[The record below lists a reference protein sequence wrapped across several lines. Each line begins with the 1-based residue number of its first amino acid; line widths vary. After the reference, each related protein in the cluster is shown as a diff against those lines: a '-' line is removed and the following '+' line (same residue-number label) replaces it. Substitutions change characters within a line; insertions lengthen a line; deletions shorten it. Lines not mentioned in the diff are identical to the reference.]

1 MYTYT
6 HTVHTLLYLSI
17 YVYTVRTHIH
27 ITMISLKQS
36 EVKRIG
42 NVCAVKNNSWENE
55 ISVYILQYWKIYIA
69 ILYIGDEK

>member
-6 HTVHTLLYLSI
+6 QYTVHTLLYIISI
-17 YVYTVRTHIH
+17 YIHTVRTHIH
-27 ITMISLKQS
+27 VIMISLKQS

-55 ISVYILQYWKIYIA
+55 ISV
-69 ILYIGDEK
+69 

>member
-1 MYTYT
+1 
-6 HTVHTLLYLSI
+6 
-17 YVYTVRTHIH
+17 
-27 ITMISLKQS
+27 MISLKQS